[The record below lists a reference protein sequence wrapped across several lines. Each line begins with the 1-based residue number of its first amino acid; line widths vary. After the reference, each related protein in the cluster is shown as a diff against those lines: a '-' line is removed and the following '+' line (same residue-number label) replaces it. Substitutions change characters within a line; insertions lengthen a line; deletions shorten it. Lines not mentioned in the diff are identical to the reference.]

1 MLAFRQTC
9 RQPLALRAMG
19 CRPTAFRAAGPL
31 VLCLLMAAPAMA
43 QSASF
48 RDAKIREDIQT
59 AIQTIDKKL
68 LEIDQTITEI
78 NEKIAPIEA
87 NIREIKTQE
96 FELKQILSADVQRHH
111 LAVANLARI
120 ERQPLR
126 ALFAYDI
133 LAVQPQRQPILNI
146 SRKVLNQNIQDS
158 RKQLRD
164 LLIITHAIETQQQAL
179 TLALADLT
187 ARKGELQNLRQKQA
201 NLLTLAPQERRDL
214 ALQTA
219 NMSKSGDLKSLLQVE
234 TNLSG
239 IMPKIRPTQTGRLP
253 LDGVVVQNFGDKDPL
268 TGLAA
273 KGMRIAGVVGQE
285 VYAVHD
291 GRVLYSGPFKGYGN
305 LVIMEHEK
313 GVHSLYAG
321 MENTPLEAGTF
332 MNAGSKLGALPKQG
346 DDLSLYL
353 ELRRGGT
360 PADPNGWL
368 PTVPVEVV
376 QN

>member
-1 MLAFRQTC
+1 MPFKITLI
-9 RQPLALRAMG
+9 ALSFLFFAV
-19 CRPTAFRAAGPL
+19 PA
-31 VLCLLMAAPAMA
+31 AMA
-43 QSASF
+43 QSAAV
-48 RDAKIREDIQT
+48 RDAKIRTDIQS
-59 AIQTIDKKL
+59 AIQNIDKKIAD
-68 LEIDQTITEI
+68 IDQTVAEI
-78 NEKIAPIEA
+78 NEKTASIES
-87 NIREIKTQE
+87 NIRDLKTQE
-96 FELKQILSADVQRHH
+96 FELKQVLSADVQRHH
-111 LAVANLARI
+111 LAVANIARI

-164 LLIITHAIETQQQAL
+164 LLIITHEAETQQQAL
-179 TLALADLT
+179 KLALADLT
-187 ARKGELQNLRQKQA
+187 ARKDDLKTLRQQQA
-201 NLLTLAPQERRDL
+201 KLLTLPPQDRRDL

-253 LDGVVVQNFGDKDPL
+253 LDGVVIQNFGDKDPL
-268 TGLAA
+268 TGLGA

-285 VYAVHD
+285 VHAVRD

-321 MENTPLEAGTF
+321 MAETALEAGTF
-332 MNAGSKLGALPKQG
+332 INAGGKLGALPKEG

-353 ELRRGGT
+353 ELRRNST
-360 PADPNGWL
+360 PSDPNDWL
-368 PTVPVEVV
+368 PTEVADVV